1 MCRQRACLRVQLLA
15 SAELDQLHLWRSVAG
30 STTSCSAVLLDQQK
44 QSIEAALG
52 TKGELLAHA
61 AKNNAIM
68 KTPFDLALNY
78 PVCFTFRLQSSNP
91 IICHTKSLGALRGL
105 SSKDPRTDPRTNP
118 RTDPRTDPR
127 TYPRTNPQTDP
138 RTDPGQTPDR
148 LPG

>member
-1 MCRQRACLRVQLLA
+1 MCRQSAYLRVQLLA
-15 SAELDQLHLWRSVAG
+15 SVELDQLHLWRSVAG

-61 AKNNAIM
+61 ANNNAIM
-68 KTPFDLALNY
+68 KTPSDLALKY

-91 IICHTKSLGALRGL
+91 IICHTKSLGALRGP

-118 RTDPRTDPR
+118 
-127 TYPRTNPQTDP
+127 QTP
-138 RTDPGQTPDR
+138 WTDPGQTPG
-148 LPG
+148 LTP